1 MKKAELVEQIIT
13 SLTESLA
20 VLEKA
25 ARASHEE
32 ATHESSKAESKYDT
46 RGLEA
51 AYLAGG
57 QARQAKEIL
66 DSIKA
71 YEALVPRDFT
81 PGEPVE
87 LTALVE
93 LDADGTRSTY
103 FIGPKSGGLE
113 IKHRRKEIMVI
124 TPDNRVIPCPPGIFR
139 PALAVATPLVGSLPV
154 RARCWQPPKRQ
165 RFTRHLLRKGGAYTS
180 QATQTPPICACL
192 AQAVIDNARTTADLP
207 ALTCTTRCA
216 TVLASPLMICSVERL

>member
-1 MKKAELVEQIIT
+1 MKKAQLIRQIIA
-13 SLTESLA
+13 SLTESLV

-32 ATHESSKAESKYDT
+32 ATHESSRAESKYDT

-71 YEALVPRDFT
+71 YEALATRDFA
-81 PGEPVE
+81 PDEPID

-93 LDADGTRSTY
+93 LDADGTRATY

-113 IKHRRKEIMVI
+113 IKHRGKEIMVI
-124 TPDNRVIPCPPGIFR
+124 TP
-139 PALAVATPLVGSLPV
+139 
-154 RARCWQPPKRQ
+154 Q
-165 RFTRHLLRKGGAYTS
+165 
-180 QATQTPPICACL
+180 
-192 AQAVIDNARTTADLP
+192 
-207 ALTCTTRCA
+207 
-216 TVLASPLMICSVERL
+216 SPLGQNLMGRKAGQRWAAKLGGSTVKYQIVSVS

>member
-1 MKKAELVEQIIT
+1 MNKAQLVKQIIT

-20 VLEKA
+20 VLERA

-57 QARQAKEIL
+57 QARQAREIL

-71 YEALVPRDFT
+71 YEALVTRDFAS
-81 PGEPVE
+81 GEPIE

-103 FIGPKSGGLE
+103 FIGPKNGGLE

-124 TPDNRVIPCPPGIFR
+124 TP
-139 PALAVATPLVGSLPV
+139 
-154 RARCWQPPKRQ
+154 Q
-165 RFTRHLLRKGGAYTS
+165 
-180 QATQTPPICACL
+180 
-192 AQAVIDNARTTADLP
+192 
-207 ALTCTTRCA
+207 
-216 TVLASPLMICSVERL
+216 SPLGQNLVVRKAGQSWAAKLGGSTVKYHIVSVT

>member
-1 MKKAELVEQIIT
+1 MRKAYLIKQIIA
-13 SLTESLA
+13 SLTESVG

-71 YEALVPRDFT
+71 YEALTTRAFA
-81 PGEPVE
+81 PGEPIA

-93 LDADGTRSTY
+93 LDVDGTTSTY
-103 FIGPKSGGLE
+103 FIGPRSGGLE
-113 IKHRRKEIMVI
+113 IKHRREEIMVI
-124 TPDNRVIPCPPGIFR
+124 TPQSLLGQNLMGKKAGERWAAKLGGS
-139 PALAVATPLVGSLPV
+139 AVRYHIV
-154 RARCWQPPKRQ
+154 
-165 RFTRHLLRKGGAYTS
+165 
-180 QATQTPPICACL
+180 
-192 AQAVIDNARTTADLP
+192 
-207 ALTCTTRCA
+207 
-216 TVLASPLMICSVERL
+216 SVS